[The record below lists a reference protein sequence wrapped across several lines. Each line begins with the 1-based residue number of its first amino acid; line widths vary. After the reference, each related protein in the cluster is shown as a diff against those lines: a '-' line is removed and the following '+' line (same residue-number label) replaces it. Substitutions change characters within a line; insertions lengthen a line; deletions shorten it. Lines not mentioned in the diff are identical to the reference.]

1 MDLVYIY
8 ADESCLG
15 NQYTDRDSPGGAGGL
30 VELWRDD
37 TWVRRDYW
45 SSEPGTTN
53 NRMALRERASCSNAL
68 RRPCRVVFTSDSQY
82 LVTGMREW
90 IHGWARRGWKRKA
103 GPSRTWSCGRSSRG
117 RRRHEV
123 DWRWVRGHAGH
134 PQNEY
139 VNDLAIRAARE
150 QSSSGG
156 LVESGFVSGWRG
168 TAKAPALHGLSRDG
182 AARPSAVL
190 GCGAAAGL
198 RPARSAGQVVSGSR
212 FLRSPGPNSPASNPA
227 MTATATSSSVG
238 GCAGAAPGI
247 ASPAASQ
254 HALHGRHAVLPD
266 AARHDAVEVGQVGG

>member
-1 MDLVYIY
+1 MDLVYVY

-53 NRMALRERASCSNAL
+53 NRMALRGARELLESL

-82 LVTGMREW
+82 LITGMREW

-103 GPSRTWSCGRSSRG
+103 GAIENVGLWQELARAAAV
-117 RRRHEV
+117 HEV

-156 LVESGFVSGWRG
+156 LVESGFLQWLERHRESRQRYMDFLEM
-168 TAKAPALHGLSRDG
+168 APPPEPGFSA
-182 AARPSAVL
+182 AARPPV
-190 GCGAAAGL
+190 
-198 RPARSAGQVVSGSR
+198 
-212 FLRSPGPNSPASNPA
+212 
-227 MTATATSSSVG
+227 
-238 GCAGAAPGI
+238 
-247 ASPAASQ
+247 
-254 HALHGRHAVLPD
+254 
-266 AARHDAVEVGQVGG
+266 